1 MRKISKEAKIG
12 IAFVVALGM
21 LYFGI
26 SFLKGV
32 NIFKPAN
39 RYYVSFDNVTDL
51 TVSSPILINGYQIG
65 LVHSMELDNENK
77 KVIVAVN
84 MNKGVKIPKG
94 SVMKID
100 GGMLGGAK
108 VVLESTNSQDFYS
121 PGDTIQGT
129 KASGMMDAVAGV
141 LPQVSSLVPKI
152 DSILTGLQTVV
163 NHPGLINSLDNV
175 DKMTSDLSQSTKY
188 LSSLIVSLN
197 KDVPVITSNFAKVS
211 TNLSQ
216 QVNSMDLAA
225 SYRSI
230 DSTLKNIQTLTD
242 KLNSKDNSVGLL
254 MNDRQLY
261 DSLSTTLNNASLLLR
276 DVKENP
282 SRYINVKVF

>member
-12 IAFVVALGM
+12 IAFIIALGM

-51 TVSSPILINGYQIG
+51 TISSPILVNGYQVG
-65 LVHSMELDNENK
+65 LVHSMELDGESNK
-77 KVIVAVN
+77 IIVAIN
-84 MNKGVKIPKG
+84 MNKGVKISKG

-108 VVLESTNSQDFYS
+108 VILESTNSKDFHS
-121 PGDTIQGT
+121 IGDTIQGT
-129 KASGMMDAVAGV
+129 KVSGMMDAVAGV

-152 DSILTGLQTVV
+152 DSILTGLQIVV
-163 NHPGLINSLDNV
+163 NHPGLTNSLDNV

-188 LSSLIVSLN
+188 LNSLIVSLN
-197 KDVPVITSNFAKVS
+197 KDVPVITANFAKAS
-211 TNLSQ
+211 TDLSQ
-216 QVNSMDLAA
+216 QVSSMDLAA

-230 DSTLKNIQTLTD
+230 DSTLKNVQALTD